1 MNSNSLAVDG
11 KGRSTMNTRTRARA
25 VVTTCVATIFIAGIG
40 VAPAA
45 EAKRDTIGG
54 GTAAVPAGQAD
65 GIDMIVADR
74 KVRMAHDYVAYAAA
88 RARWAAQH

>member
-1 MNSNSLAVDG
+1 
-11 KGRSTMNTRTRARA
+11 MNTRTRA
-25 VVTTCVATIFIAGIG
+25 TTVIITCAATIVMGGIG
-40 VAPAA
+40 VAPTA